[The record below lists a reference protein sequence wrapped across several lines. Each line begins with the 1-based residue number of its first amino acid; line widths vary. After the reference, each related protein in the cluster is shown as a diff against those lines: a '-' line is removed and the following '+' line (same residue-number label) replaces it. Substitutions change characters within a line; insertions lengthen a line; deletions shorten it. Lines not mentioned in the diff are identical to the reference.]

1 MKTKPFGILLLRG
14 LLGGAIGGF
23 LIAAWSV
30 LAQIELFKGNW
41 DQWLFV
47 FYLYSLPAG
56 FGGGGVTALTIWL
69 IHHYTHKNLG
79 RVVRV
84 IIGSLI
90 AITGFIIFFLMT
102 ARATIFSIFSWS
114 GLLVLGLLGLCFGG
128 LPGLVVGRQQQ
139 QSKPLAFMGN
149 YKPKS
154 IW

>member
-56 FGGGGVTALTIWL
+56 LGGGGVTALTIWL
-69 IHHYTHKNLG
+69 IHHYTQKNLG
-79 RVVRV
+79 PVIRV

-90 AITGFIIFFLMT
+90 AITGFMIFVLMQKK
-102 ARATIFSIFSWS
+102 AISFSHNWLV
-114 GLLVLGLLGLCFGG
+114 GLLILSLFGLCVGG
-128 LPGLVVGRQQQ
+128 LPGLFVGRQQRREV
-139 QSKPLAFMGN
+139 
-149 YKPKS
+149 
-154 IW
+154 